1 MATTL
6 KERER
11 EMLSVSMSVLERE
24 RERQGERRW
33 GMNYVAV
40 GQCKDGLLMM
50 QLEVSC
56 SEWIR

>member
-1 MATTL
+1 
-6 KERER
+6 
-11 EMLSVSMSVLERE
+11 MLSVSMSVLERE

-33 GMNYVAV
+33 GMNYVGV